1 MGGGTEVTQQAF
13 YGSGDCAKIAATTT
27 SVSTAIPDA
36 ASPRVTTL
44 RVFNGS
50 SAVAHFRT
58 GVGAQTAVLTDTFI
72 APGSTETFIVP
83 GNHTHVGVILG
94 AGTGPVYVQ
103 RGSGL

>member
-1 MGGGTEVTQQAF
+1 MTQQAF
-13 YGSGDCAKIAATTT
+13 YGAGDCVKLTAST
-27 SVSTAIPDA
+27 VSASASLPAA

-58 GVGAQTAVLTDTFI
+58 GVGAQTAVTTDTFI
-72 APGSTETFIVP
+72 APGSTETFIIP

>member
-1 MGGGTEVTQQAF
+1 VSSQAF
-13 YGSGDCAKIAATTT
+13 YGASDCIKVAATTT
-27 SVSTAIPDA
+27 NVNTALPA
-36 ASPRVTTL
+36 ATSPRVTTL

-50 SAVAHFRT
+50 SAMAHFRT

-83 GNHTHVGVILG
+83 PAHTDVGVILS
-94 AGTGPVYVQ
+94 AGTGPVYLQ